1 MSTTL
6 ELLKR
11 IHAEDCKAVAK
22 LAAALPSVAEAAE
35 AIAARLEAKGRWL
48 SVGAG
53 TSGRLAALDAAEL
66 PPTFGTSPDL
76 VRAFL
81 AGGDAAL
88 RAAVEGAEDEEEMAR
103 RTLDEAGL
111 TAQDAVVGV
120 SASGTTPFVL
130 SALAHARARGALTVA
145 IVTVAGSPLAAM
157 ANRAIVVDVG
167 PEVLKGSTR
176 MKAGTVQKM
185 ILTMLSTAVMARR
198 GLVYRDEM
206 VALRP
211 TNEKLK
217 KRAVRIVSE
226 LLHKG
231 DEEAAA
237 LLMGAGW
244 DVPVALVAGR
254 HGLAAAEAR
263 QRLEKAG
270 GNVARL
276 LRDDH

>member
-6 ELLKR
+6 ALLQR
-11 IHAEDCKAVAK
+11 IHAEDRKAIEKMAAVLPAVA
-22 LAAALPSVAEAAE
+22 AAAD
-35 AIAARLEAKGRWL
+35 AIASRLDAKGRWF

-66 PPTFGTSPDL
+66 PPTFGTAPTL
-76 VRAFL
+76 VRALL
-81 AGGDAAL
+81 AGGDAAMSK
-88 RAAVEGAEDEEEMAR
+88 AVEGAEDEEGAAR
-103 RTLDEAGL
+103 RMLDAAGL
-111 TAQDAVVGV
+111 TAEDAVVGV

-130 SALAHARARGALTVA
+130 AAMKHARARGSLTVA
-145 IVTVAGSPLAAM
+145 IVTVAFSPLSAM
-157 ANRAIVVDVG
+157 ADFPIAVDVG

-206 VALRP
+206 VAVRP
-211 TNEKLK
+211 TNVKLK

-226 LLHKG
+226 LLSRS

-237 LLMGAGW
+237 LLVEAGW

-254 HGLAAAEAR
+254 HGLAADEAK
-263 QRLEKAG
+263 QRLAEAG

-276 LRDDH
+276 LE